1 MKRVLWI
8 SGLLLLA
15 SFALPASAQLLPAH
29 APTAVTPARPAP
41 AAQPDPALQVTG
53 KAVARVNGAVLTDRD
68 LLREMF
74 AIFPYAR
81 LHNGFPRAMEPQ
93 IRQGALQMIIFE
105 ELVYQEAERRKMTVP
120 AARLNRAESDFRRQF
135 ATPEE
140 FNAYLK
146 TEMHGSRQELRREIR
161 RSLLI
166 EAMLKREV
174 QDKCTVSVTEAK
186 AYYDKNPAQ
195 FSHPETFAIQTISI
209 VPPQKATPEVLQAAR
224 KRAEDDLRQAKA
236 TRSYQEFG
244 LLAEKISEDDYR
256 VNMGD
261 HHDVARS
268 DLPPE
273 ILKALLA
280 MKPGQVSDLIPVGN
294 FFAIVRLNAH
304 DAAGKVSF
312 DSVKGRLQT
321 DLKKS
326 KYNDLRTDLGR
337 RLRKNAKIEEL

>member
-8 SGLLLLA
+8 CGILLLA
-15 SFALPASAQLLPAH
+15 SCALPAAAQLLPAH
-29 APTAVTPARPAP
+29 APTAVSPARPAP
-41 AAQPDPALQVTG
+41 AAQPDPALEITG

-81 LHNGFPRAMEPQ
+81 LHNGFPKAMEPQ
-93 IRQGALQMIIFE
+93 IRKGALEMIVFE
-105 ELVYQEAERRKMTVP
+105 ELVYQETERRKMTIP
-120 AARLNRAESDFRRQF
+120 AARLNRAETDFRRQF
-135 ATPEE
+135 ASPEE

-146 TEMHGSRQELRREIR
+146 SEMHGSRQALRRQIR

-166 EAMLKREV
+166 EALLKSEV
-174 QDKCTVSVTEAK
+174 QDKCTVSLAEAR
-186 AYYDKNPAQ
+186 AYYDKNAAQ
-195 FSHPETFAIQTISI
+195 FSHSETFAIQTISI
-209 VPPQKATPEVLQAAR
+209 VPPQNATPDILQAAR
-224 KRAEDDLRQAKA
+224 KRAEEALRQAKA
-236 TRSYQEFG
+236 TKSYQEFG

-261 HHDVARS
+261 HHEVRREN
-268 DLPPE
+268 LPPE

-280 MKPGQVSDLIPVGN
+280 MKPGQVSDLIAVGN
-294 FFAIVRLNAH
+294 LFTIVRLNARV
-304 DAAGKVSF
+304 AAGKVSF
-312 DSVKGRLQT
+312 DSVKDRLRT

-326 KYNDLRTDLGR
+326 KYNELRSELGR